1 MTEATSKLVKKK
13 KISLYWL
20 VPILALIITSIL
32 IWQNTFNKGKL
43 IELYMDDASGIE
55 VGKTLVKLR
64 SVNVGIVENITLSH
78 DFKGAI
84 AQIRMNPCYCSL
96 KVA

>member
-32 IWQNTFNKGKL
+32 ICQNKESELSFTWMMPPVLKL
-43 IELYMDDASGIE
+43 ERPL
-55 VGKTLVKLR
+55 
-64 SVNVGIVENITLSH
+64 
-78 DFKGAI
+78 
-84 AQIRMNPCYCSL
+84 
-96 KVA
+96 

>member
-78 DFKGAI
+78 DF
-84 AQIRMNPCYCSL
+84 
-96 KVA
+96 